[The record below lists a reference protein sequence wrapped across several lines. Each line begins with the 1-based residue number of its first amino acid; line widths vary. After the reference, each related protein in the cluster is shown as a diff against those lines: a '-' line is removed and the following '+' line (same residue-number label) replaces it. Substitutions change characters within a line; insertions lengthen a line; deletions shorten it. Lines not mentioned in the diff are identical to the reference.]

1 LKIGYFDCFSGL
13 SGDMILGAL
22 LDCGLS
28 LELLTAELSKLPLT
42 GYRISAQPASRGI
55 ITGTQ
60 VTVFSEKNTPEQR
73 NLEGILNLIEK
84 STLSERVK
92 ERSALIFKRLAQ
104 AEAKVHRLPVDEVH
118 FHEVGAIDAIVDVV
132 GAAIGL
138 ELLGIEALF
147 CSPLPSGSGTAQTHQ
162 GIIPVPAPATLELIA
177 SSGAPI
183 RPTPSPELGELVTPT
198 GAAIVTTMASFDSP
212 SFSLQRIGYGVGA
225 HELATIPNVLPLW
238 LGEMAEEEQGIG
250 EVRRGERRLLLLETN
265 IDDMSPELC
274 GYVLERLFE
283 RGALDVWF
291 TPIQMKK
298 NRPAVMLS
306 VLASPEVEG
315 QIVETILRET
325 STLGVRVQSMARHE
339 SAREMIQFDSS
350 LGRVTVKVKLLHGLR
365 IALSPEF
372 EDCRRLAQK
381 HGLPL
386 QEVYRIITAEASAQL
401 LER

>member
-1 LKIGYFDCFSGL
+1 MKIGYLDCFSGV

-28 LELLTAELSKLPLT
+28 LDLLTAELAKLPLT
-42 GYRISAQPASRGI
+42 GYRIKAQPARRGI

-60 VTVFSEKNTPEQR
+60 VTVALEENAPEQR
-73 NLEGILNLIEK
+73 NLKEILNLVER
-84 STLSERVK
+84 STLSEKAK
-92 ERSALIFKRLAQ
+92 ERSALIFERLAK

-132 GAAIGL
+132 GTAIGL

-147 CSPLPSGSGTAQTHQ
+147 CSPLPSGSGTAETHQ
-162 GIIPVPAPATLELIA
+162 GIIPVPAPATLELVA

-198 GAAIVTTMASFDSP
+198 GAAIVTTLASFDSP
-212 SFSLQRIGYGVGA
+212 TFSLHRIGYGVGA
-225 HELATIPNVLPLW
+225 RKLATIPNVLPLW
-238 LGEMAEEEQGIG
+238 LGEMTEEERQ
-250 EVRRGERRLLLLETN
+250 LMLFETN
-265 IDDMSPELC
+265 IDDMSPELY

-283 RGALDVWF
+283 RGAVDVWF

-306 VLASPEVEG
+306 VLASAEVEG

-325 STLGVRVQSMARHE
+325 STLGVRVQRMARHE
-339 SAREMIQFDSS
+339 SAREIVQFDSS
-350 LGRVTVKVKLLHGLR
+350 LGQVTVKVKLLHGVR

>member
-1 LKIGYFDCFSGL
+1 MKIGYLDCFSGV

-28 LELLTAELSKLPLT
+28 LDLLTAELAKLPLT
-42 GYRISAQPASRGI
+42 GYRIKAQPARRGI

-60 VTVFSEKNTPEQR
+60 VTVTLEENAPEQR
-73 NLEGILNLIEK
+73 NLKEILNLVER
-84 STLSERVK
+84 STLSEKAK
-92 ERSALIFKRLAQ
+92 ERSALIFERLAK

-147 CSPLPSGSGTAQTHQ
+147 CSPLPSGSGTAETHQ
-162 GIIPVPAPATLELIA
+162 GIIPVPAPATLELVA

-198 GAAIVTTMASFDSP
+198 GAAIVTTLASFDSP
-212 SFSLQRIGYGVGA
+212 TFSLHRIGYGVGA
-225 HELATIPNVLPLW
+225 RDLATIPNVLPLW
-238 LGEMAEEEQGIG
+238 LGEMTEEERQ
-250 EVRRGERRLLLLETN
+250 LMLFETN
-265 IDDMSPELC
+265 IDDMSPELY

-283 RGALDVWF
+283 RGAVDVWF

-306 VLASPEVEG
+306 VLASAEVEG

-325 STLGVRVQSMARHE
+325 STLGVRVQRMARHE
-339 SAREMIQFDSS
+339 SAREIVQFDSS
-350 LGRVTVKVKLLHGLR
+350 LGQATVKVKLLHGVR

>member
-1 LKIGYFDCFSGL
+1 LKIGYLDCFSGV
-13 SGDMILGAL
+13 SWDMILGAL
-22 LDCGLS
+22 LDSGLS
-28 LELLTAELSKLPLT
+28 LDLLTAELAKLPLT
-42 GYRISAQPASRGI
+42 GYRIKAQPASRGI

-60 VTVFSEKNTPEQR
+60 VTVTLEENAPEQR
-73 NLEGILNLIEK
+73 NLKEILNLVER
-84 STLSERVK
+84 STLSEKAK
-92 ERSALIFKRLAQ
+92 ERSALIFERLAK

-132 GAAIGL
+132 GTAIGL

-147 CSPLPSGSGTAQTHQ
+147 CSPLPSGSGTAETHQ
-162 GIIPVPAPATLELIA
+162 GIIPVPAPATLELVA

-198 GAAIVTTMASFDSP
+198 GAAIVTTLASFDSP
-212 SFSLQRIGYGVGA
+212 TFSLHRIGYGVGA
-225 HELATIPNVLPLW
+225 RDLATIPNVLPLW
-238 LGEMAEEEQGIG
+238 LGEMTEEERQ
-250 EVRRGERRLLLLETN
+250 LMLFETN
-265 IDDMSPELC
+265 IDDMSPELY

-283 RGALDVWF
+283 RGAVDVWF

-306 VLASPEVEG
+306 VLASAEVEG

-325 STLGVRVQSMARHE
+325 STLGVRVQRMARHE
-339 SAREMIQFDSS
+339 SAREIVQFDSS
-350 LGRVTVKVKLLHGLR
+350 LGQVTVKVKLLHGVR